1 MTIPNSTNTFYTQAS
16 APQKSTIQQEAKS
29 SEVTAQTD
37 ISQLEENNKT
47 KNEVKSDFFD
57 KISEKVINPKDI
69 NDTVKMPRT
78 IFKGYLSFMI
88 GSTLMFM
95 ANPIKEIKGFKTI
108 SKFLNFA
115 GLGATIV
122 GTYEFVKPFLLK
134 PKNETKEQEKT
145 DKTV

>member
-1 MTIPNSTNTFYTQAS
+1 MTIPNTSNTNSFYTQIA
-16 APQKSTIQQEAKS
+16 APQKMAAEPIAKQQQETQQPEITPPPK
-29 SEVTAQTD
+29 
-37 ISQLEENNKT
+37 EES
-47 KNEVKSDFFD
+47 KSDFFD

-69 NDTVKMPRT
+69 SDTVKMPRT
-78 IFKGYLSFMI
+78 IFKGYLSFMV

-95 ANPIKEIKGFKTI
+95 ANPIKDIKGFKTI

-134 PKNETKEQEKT
+134 PKNEEKK
-145 DKTV
+145 D

>member
-1 MTIPNSTNTFYTQAS
+1 MTSPNTSITNTNSFYTQIA
-16 APQKSTIQQEAKS
+16 APQKMAAEPIAKQETKQPEIEQPKVVAK
-29 SEVTAQTD
+29 
-37 ISQLEENNKT
+37 EEPKG
-47 KNEVKSDFFD
+47 DFFD
-57 KISEKVINPKDI
+57 KISEKVVNPKDI
-69 NDTVKMPRT
+69 SDTVKMPRT

-95 ANPIKEIKGFKTI
+95 ANPIKDIKGFKTI

-134 PKNETKEQEKT
+134 GKKEE
-145 DKTV
+145 DKKA